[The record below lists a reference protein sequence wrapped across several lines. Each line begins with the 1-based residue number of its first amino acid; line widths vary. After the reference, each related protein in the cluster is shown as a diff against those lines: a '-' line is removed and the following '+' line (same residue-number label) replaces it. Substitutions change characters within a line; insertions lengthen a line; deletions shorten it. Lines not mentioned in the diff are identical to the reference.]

1 MLLIF
6 EIKIADFCKF
16 YGIIFYTQVSF
27 TRVSSTE
34 AAEGEEPEEVTKV
47 VKRTLFH
54 RSNGYPQK
62 KVLTFNRYSEDFSFQ
77 VFYGDLD
84 FLSPDEKRWVWLHGK
99 GGVVYSHLKWAYK
112 N

>member
-1 MLLIF
+1 M
-6 EIKIADFCKF
+6 
-16 YGIIFYTQVSF
+16 
-27 TRVSSTE
+27 SSTE

-84 FLSPDEKRWVWLHGK
+84 FLSPDEKRWVCFTIGL
-99 GGVVYSHLKWAYK
+99 YSNARTGIWQFNAVAKI
-112 N
+112 NRQ